1 MSSVTLEF
9 RNIKKRFGNTQA
21 LKDVSLSV
29 NAGEILSLV
38 GENGAG
44 KSTLMKILTGVYVKD
59 EGDIYIDGHKEAI
72 TNPARAKAL
81 GISQVY
87 QQAELIPELSVGE
100 NVLIGEEGF
109 GQGGFYSVR
118 KSIRKAQEVLDHYG
132 IPIDASVKLKSLSV
146 ANQQMV
152 AIAKVIQRDL
162 KVLILDEPT
171 AVLST
176 EEIEL
181 LFQIVAM
188 LKKKNVAIIYIS
200 HKLDEVFRISDR
212 IAVLRDGELI
222 TVLENRDLE
231 KDDLISH
238 MLGRRVEKMYPPK
251 LCLASGENILEV
263 KGITTDKV
271 KDASF
276 SLKKGEILGL
286 AGLVGSG
293 RTELARAV
301 YGMDPVKKGT
311 VLIDGQEVRI
321 KDPADA
327 VSHGMFLAPE
337 DRRGQALV
345 LVRSIRDNIILSG
358 FGKVSRLGWCN
369 DSEISRVSAQM
380 KTDLNIKAENT
391 KALTGSLSG
400 GNQQKVVIAKAIMA
414 DPSILILDEPTQG
427 IDVGAKSEIYFL
439 MQKLV
444 KEGMSILF
452 ISSELEELQGVCT
465 RVLVM
470 HDGKISGEV
479 SGDDVEDSAQILNLM
494 YRSVN

>member
-9 RNIKKRFGNTQA
+9 RNINKRFGNTQA

-44 KSTLMKILTGVYVKD
+44 KSTLMKILTGVYTKD
-59 EGDIYIDGHKEAI
+59 EGEIFLDGNQEAI
-72 TNPARAKAL
+72 TNTTRAKAL

-87 QQAELIPELSVGE
+87 QQAELVPELSVGE
-100 NVLIGEEGF
+100 NILIGESGF
-109 GQGGFYSVR
+109 GNSGFYSVR
-118 KSIRKAQEVLDHYG
+118 SSIRKAQEVLDHYN
-132 IPIDASVKLKSLSV
+132 IPIDASVKLKSLNV

-181 LFQIVAM
+181 LFRIVAQ
-188 LKKKNVAIIYIS
+188 LKEKKVAIIYIS

-222 TVLENRDLE
+222 TVLPNKDLE
-231 KDDLISH
+231 KDDLIGY
-238 MLGRRVEKMYPPK
+238 MLGRRMEMMYPPR
-251 LCLASGENILEV
+251 LNMTSDETALEV
-263 KGITTDKV
+263 RGITTDKV
-271 KDASF
+271 KGVSF
-276 SLKKGEILGL
+276 SLKRGEILGL

-301 YGMDPVKKGT
+301 YGLDPLREGCI
-311 VLIDGQEVRI
+311 LIGGKETRI
-321 KDPADA
+321 RDAADA
-327 VSHGMFLAPE
+327 VAGGMFLAPE

-358 FGKVSRLGWCN
+358 FKKVSRFGWCN
-369 DSEISRVSAQM
+369 DREIGRISGKM
-380 KTDLNIKAENT
+380 KDDLKIKAEDTRTLT
-391 KALTGSLSG
+391 KSLSG

-414 DPSILILDEPTQG
+414 SPSILILDEPTQG
-427 IDVGAKSEIYFL
+427 IDVGAKSEIYYL
-439 MQKLV
+439 MQQLV

-452 ISSELEELQGVCT
+452 ISSEMEELQGVCN
-465 RVLVM
+465 RILVM

-479 SGDDVEDSAQILNLM
+479 SGEDVEDSAQILNLM
-494 YRSVN
+494 YRSVS